1 MSRNMHAVTDYN
13 QGESIGSGGE
23 CWQEGNHRNFKG
35 WLEIII
41 TI

>member
-23 CWQEGNHRNFKG
+23 RWQEAKAITEISKG
-35 WLEIII
+35 GWRL
-41 TI
+41 